1 MGTVLTNPWDLN
13 FGGLAARN
21 AENIKEAQST
31 TPSLLSSE
39 TKTTSCNSLYPNLQ
53 VEIYEQTRVHPNP
66 YNNPNLTVTCEGYY
80 YPDNPGNGVRNCG
93 TRYEVRGLNGNV
105 KGTGSRLNIPASD
118 FQGDIFTNGFQQY
131 YSSLVDARMVRDAE
145 VAHWN
150 VFRSEAGCKD
160 SKALN
165 YSPGASTGNCPCTSA
180 EPVWTQGVK
189 PMDGNPSL
197 QSVTEKPGDCSCL
210 MPPTNLDGQGYL
222 VEEWT
227 YVGTPWNPAE
237 YDPNPPYAQLTDQWK
252 WERNNS
258 KSVLPQSGNDD
269 ILYAIAKPGWKATGL
284 NPPQEFIVK
293 ETLSPLTWDKYRL
306 TTATGFAKI
315 GCLDNTAMNY
325 DSEATID
332 SQDCKYCTD
341 SDENATIFNQETQ
354 KCECLPGYTLK
365 SGVFSTKCKKS
376 VAKSGTN
383 KGGSSNNEE
392 DEGISVGTLMAGIA
406 GITVLGL
413 TVLGL
418 SGGKSNE

>member
-1 MGTVLTNPWDLN
+1 MGTVLTNPYELN

-21 AENIKEAQST
+21 AENIKEAET
-31 TPSLLSSE
+31 TSGLLSSE
-39 TKTTSCNSLYPNLQ
+39 TRTTSCNSQYPNSQ

-66 YNNPNLTVTCEGYY
+66 YNNSNLTVTCEGYG
-80 YPDNPGNGVRNCG
+80 YPDSTGYQIRNCG

-105 KGTGSRLNIPASD
+105 KGTGSPLYLPESD
-118 FQGDIFTNGFQQY
+118 FQGDIFTKSYQQY

-150 VFRSEAGCKD
+150 VFRLEAGCKD

-165 YSPGASTGNCPCTSA
+165 YSPIAPTGNCPCESA
-180 EPVWTQGVK
+180 TPVWTQGQT
-189 PMDGNPSL
+189 GLNNPQL
-197 QSVTEKPGDCSCL
+197 QSVAERAGDCSCL

-222 VEEWT
+222 VEEW
-227 YVGTPWNPAE
+227 VIDEPHPIFSWA
-237 YDPNPPYAQLTDQWK
+237 
-252 WERNNS
+252 WERDSS
-258 KSVLPQSGNDD
+258 KSVLPQSGEED
-269 ILYAIAKPGWKATGL
+269 ILYAIAKKGWKATGL

-293 ETLSPLTWDKYRL
+293 TTLAPSSWSKYRL

-341 SDENATIFNQETQ
+341 SDTNATIYNQETQ
-354 KCECLPGYTLK
+354 KCECIEGYSLK
-365 SGVFSTKCKKS
+365 VGLFGSKCKKG
-376 VAKSGTN
+376 VAKSGT
-383 KGGSSNNEE
+383 KQGSDPKDEDE
-392 DEGISVGTLMAGIA
+392 DEGMSVGTLMAGIA

-413 TVLGL
+413 TVLTL

>member
-1 MGTVLTNPWDLN
+1 MGTVLTNPFELN

-21 AENIKEAQST
+21 AENIKEAET
-31 TPSLLSSE
+31 TSGLLSSE
-39 TKTTSCNSLYPNLQ
+39 TRTTSCNSSYPNTQ

-66 YNNPNLTVTCEGYY
+66 YNNSNLSVTCQGYY

-93 TRYEVRGLNGNV
+93 TRYEVMGLNGNV
-105 KGTGSRLNIPASD
+105 KGTGSRLNIPTSD
-118 FQGDIFTNGFQQY
+118 FQGDIFTQGFKQY

-165 YSPGASTGNCPCTSA
+165 YSPGASTGNCPCSVST
-180 EPVWTQGVK
+180 PVWTQGQNQSN
-189 PMDGNPSL
+189 NPQL
-197 QSVTEKPGDCSCL
+197 QSVAERAGDCSCL
-210 MPPTNLDGQGYL
+210 MPPSNLDGQGYL
-222 VEEWT
+222 VEKWE
-227 YVGTPWNPAE
+227 YVGTPFPVE
-237 YDPNPPYAQLTDQWK
+237 YDTNPPYAQLTDQWK
-252 WERNNS
+252 WKRNSS
-258 KSVLPQSGNDD
+258 KSVLPQSGEDD
-269 ILYAIAKPGWKATGL
+269 VLYAIAKKGWKATGL

-293 ETLSPLTWDKYRL
+293 KTLSPQSWDKYRL

-354 KCECLPGYTLK
+354 KCECLAGYSLQ
-365 SGVFSTKCKKS
+365 SGVFRTKCKKG
-376 VAKSGTN
+376 VAKSGTTN
-383 KGGSSNNEE
+383 GGSSNNEE
-392 DEGISVGTLMAGIA
+392 EDEGMSVGTLMAGIA

-413 TVLGL
+413 AVLGL

>member
-1 MGTVLTNPWDLN
+1 MGTVLTNPFELN

-21 AENIKEAQST
+21 AENIKASEST

-39 TKTTSCNSLYPNLQ
+39 TRSTSCNSLYPNTQ

-66 YNNPNLTVTCEGYY
+66 YNNSNLSVTCEGYY
-80 YPDNPGNGVRNCG
+80 YPDNPGNGARNCG

-105 KGTGSRLNIPASD
+105 KGTGSRLNIPTSD
-118 FQGDIFTNGFQQY
+118 FQGDIFTKGYQQY

-160 SKALN
+160 SNALN
-165 YSPGASTGNCPCTSA
+165 YSPGASTGNCPCESA
-180 EPVWTQGVK
+180 EPVWTQGQNQNN
-189 PMDGNPSL
+189 NPQL
-197 QSVTEKPGDCSCL
+197 QSIAERPGDCSCL

-222 VEEWT
+222 VEEWE
-227 YVGTPWNPAE
+227 YVGTPFPAE
-237 YDPNPPYAQLTDQWK
+237 YDPNPPYSQLTDQWK
-252 WERNNS
+252 WKRSTS
-258 KSVLPQSGNDD
+258 KSELPQPSEDD
-269 ILYAIAKPGWKATGL
+269 VLYAIAKPGWKATGL

-293 ETLSPLTWDKYRL
+293 KTLSPQSWDKYRL

-354 KCECLPGYTLK
+354 KCECLAGYSLQ
-365 SGVFSTKCKKS
+365 SGVFRTKCKKG

-383 KGGSSNNEE
+383 NGGSSNNEDE
-392 DEGISVGTLMAGIA
+392 DEGMSVGTLMAGIA

>member
-1 MGTVLTNPWDLN
+1 MGTVLTNPFELN

-21 AENIKEAQST
+21 AENIKEAET
-31 TPSLLSSE
+31 TSGLLSSE
-39 TKTTSCNSLYPNLQ
+39 TRTTSCNSIYPNLQ

-66 YNNPNLTVTCEGYY
+66 YNNPNLAVTCEGYY
-80 YPDNPGNGVRNCG
+80 YPDNPGNGDRNCG
-93 TRYEVRGLNGNV
+93 TRYEVKGKNGNV
-105 KGTGSRLNIPASD
+105 KGTSRPLYIPASD
-118 FQGDIFTNGFQQY
+118 FQGDIFTKGSKQY

-150 VFRSEAGCKD
+150 VFRSEAGCKN
-160 SKALN
+160 SQALN

-197 QSVTEKPGDCSCL
+197 QSVAEKPGDCSCL

-222 VEEWT
+222 VEEWK
-227 YVGTPWNPAE
+227 YVGTPFPTE
-237 YDPNPPYAQLTDQWK
+237 YDSNDAQLTDQWK
-252 WERNNS
+252 WERNTS
-258 KSVLPQSGNDD
+258 KSVLPQAGNDD

-293 ETLSPLTWDKYRL
+293 ENLSPLTWDKYRL
-306 TTATGFAKI
+306 ITATGFAKI

-354 KCECLPGYTLK
+354 KCECLPGYTLQ

>member
-1 MGTVLTNPWDLN
+1 MGTVLTNPFELN

-21 AENIKEAQST
+21 AENIKEAEST

-39 TKTTSCNSLYPNLQ
+39 TRTTSCNSLYPNTQ

-66 YNNPNLTVTCEGYY
+66 YNNSNLSVTCEGYY
-80 YPDNPGNGVRNCG
+80 YPDNPGNGARNCG

-105 KGTGSRLNIPASD
+105 KGTGSRLNIPTSD
-118 FQGDIFTNGFQQY
+118 FQGDIFTKGYQQY

-160 SKALN
+160 SNALN
-165 YSPGASTGNCPCTSA
+165 YSPGASTGNCPCESA
-180 EPVWTQGVK
+180 EPVWTQGQNQNN
-189 PMDGNPSL
+189 NPQL
-197 QSVTEKPGDCSCL
+197 QSIAERPGDCSCL

-222 VEEWT
+222 VEEWE
-227 YVGTPWNPAE
+227 YVGTPFPAE
-237 YDPNPPYAQLTDQWK
+237 YDPNPPYSQLTDQWK
-252 WERNNS
+252 WKRSTS
-258 KSVLPQSGNDD
+258 KSELPQPSEDD
-269 ILYAIAKPGWKATGL
+269 VLYAIAKPGWKATGL

-293 ETLSPLTWDKYRL
+293 KTLSPQSWDKYRL

-354 KCECLPGYTLK
+354 KCECLAGYSLQ
-365 SGVFSTKCKKS
+365 SGVFRTKCKKG

-383 KGGSSNNEE
+383 NGGSSNNEDE
-392 DEGISVGTLMAGIA
+392 DEGMSVGTLMAGIA

>member
-21 AENIKEAQST
+21 AENIKKAET
-31 TPSLLSSE
+31 TSGLLSNE
-39 TKTTSCNSLYPNLQ
+39 TRTTSCNSLYPNTQ

-66 YNNPNLTVTCEGYY
+66 YNNSNLTVTCEGYY

-105 KGTGSRLNIPASD
+105 KGTGSRLNIPTSD
-118 FQGDIFTNGFQQY
+118 FQGDIFTKGYQQY

-180 EPVWTQGVK
+180 EPVWTQGQNQSN
-189 PMDGNPSL
+189 NPQL
-197 QSVTEKPGDCSCL
+197 QSVAERPGDCSCL

-222 VEEWT
+222 VEKWE
-227 YVGTPWNPAE
+227 YVGTPFPAE
-237 YDPNPPYAQLTDQWK
+237 YDSNPPYAQLTDQWK

-269 ILYAIAKPGWKATGL
+269 VLYAIAKPGWKATGL

-293 ETLSPLTWDKYRL
+293 DTLSPLTWDKYRL

-354 KCECLPGYTLK
+354 KCECLAGYTLQ
-365 SGVFSTKCKKS
+365 SGVFSTKCKKG

-383 KGGSSNNEE
+383 NGGSSNNEDE
-392 DEGISVGTLMAGIA
+392 DEGMSVGTLMAGIA

-413 TVLGL
+413 AVLGL
-418 SGGKSNE
+418 SGGKKDEQL

>member
-1 MGTVLTNPWDLN
+1 MGTVLTNPFELN

-21 AENIKEAQST
+21 AENIKASEST

-39 TKTTSCNSLYPNLQ
+39 TRTTSCNSLYPNTQ

-66 YNNPNLTVTCEGYY
+66 YNNSNLSVTCEGYY
-80 YPDNPGNGVRNCG
+80 YPDNPGNGARNCG

-105 KGTGSRLNIPASD
+105 KGTGSRLNIPTSD
-118 FQGDIFTNGFQQY
+118 FQGDIFTKGYQQY

-160 SKALN
+160 SNALN
-165 YSPGASTGNCPCTSA
+165 YSPGASTGNCPCESA
-180 EPVWTQGVK
+180 EPVWTQGQNQNN
-189 PMDGNPSL
+189 NPQL
-197 QSVTEKPGDCSCL
+197 QSIAERPGDCSCL

-222 VEEWT
+222 VEEWE
-227 YVGTPWNPAE
+227 YVGTPFPAE
-237 YDPNPPYAQLTDQWK
+237 YDPNPPYSQLTDQWK
-252 WERNNS
+252 WKRSTS
-258 KSVLPQSGNDD
+258 KSELPQPSEDD

-293 ETLSPLTWDKYRL
+293 KTLSPQSWDKYRL

-354 KCECLPGYTLK
+354 KCECLAGYSLQ
-365 SGVFSTKCKKS
+365 SGVFSTKCKKG

-383 KGGSSNNEE
+383 NGGSSNNEDE
-392 DEGISVGTLMAGIA
+392 DEGMSVGTLMAGIA

>member
-1 MGTVLTNPWDLN
+1 MGTVLTNPFELN

-21 AENIKEAQST
+21 AENIKEAET
-31 TPSLLSSE
+31 TSGLLSSE
-39 TKTTSCNSLYPNLQ
+39 TRTTSCNSIYPNTQ

-66 YNNPNLTVTCEGYY
+66 YNNSNLSVTCGGYY

-93 TRYEVRGLNGNV
+93 TRYEVMGLNGNV
-105 KGTGSRLNIPASD
+105 KGTDNRLNIPTSD
-118 FQGDIFTNGFQQY
+118 FQGDIFTQGFKQY

-180 EPVWTQGVK
+180 EPVWTQGQNQNN
-189 PMDGNPSL
+189 NPQL
-197 QSVTEKPGDCSCL
+197 QSVAERPGDCSCL

-222 VEEWT
+222 VEEWE
-227 YVGTPWNPAE
+227 YVGTPFPAE
-237 YDPNPPYAQLTDQWK
+237 YDPNPPYLQLTDQWK
-252 WERNNS
+252 WKRSTS
-258 KSVLPQSGNDD
+258 KSELPQPSEDD
-269 ILYAIAKPGWKATGL
+269 VLYAIAKPGWKATGL

-293 ETLSPLTWDKYRL
+293 KTLAPQSWDKYRL

-354 KCECLPGYTLK
+354 KCECLAGYSLQ
-365 SGVFSTKCKKS
+365 SGVFSTKCKKG

-383 KGGSSNNEE
+383 NGGSSNNEDE
-392 DEGISVGTLMAGIA
+392 DEGMSVGTLMAGIA

-413 TVLGL
+413 AVLGL
-418 SGGKSNE
+418 SGGKSDE